1 MFRFLFSP
9 IATIFSIIIFIRN
22 LAFDLKILKITK
34 VSKPVISIGNIT
46 TGGTGK
52 TPIAILFANEA
63 KKRGLKPGILSR
75 GYKRKSSG
83 SLVVHDGIKLLLS
96 VTDSGDEPFLM
107 ANKLKN
113 VPIIVDANRIN
124 GANRL
129 IKDFGVDIVI
139 LDDGFQHRYLY
150 RDIDLLLINASVKAD
165 MYQML
170 PLGMLREL
178 PTSISRASKVLIS
191 KGSFDLV
198 PKKISSY
205 IKNPIMISEYLSADF
220 NYKNIK
226 KPFFAFCGIADP
238 NTFINSL
245 DSLNINII
253 GSYFLKDHV
262 SYNKKDLYRLS
273 NKISEHGIRDL
284 ITTEK
289 DKLKLPKSFF
299 HNYNI
304 HILYI
309 DLKIENDTIDE
320 LFNSII

>member
-1 MFRFLFSP
+1 MFRFLFFP

-75 GYKRKSSG
+75 GYQRKSSG

-191 KGSFDLV
+191 KGSFGKGNNHVPGAEVPHVYEAMPFYACILV
-198 PKKISSY
+198 CMYPCMHVCMY
-205 IKNPIMISEYLSADF
+205 PYMLVCMYACTLVCMYA
-220 NYKNIK
+220 
-226 KPFFAFCGIADP
+226 C
-238 NTFINSL
+238 TFVL
-245 DSLNINII
+245 Q
-253 GSYFLKDHV
+253 H
-262 SYNKKDLYRLS
+262 
-273 NKISEHGIRDL
+273 
-284 ITTEK
+284 
-289 DKLKLPKSFF
+289 
-299 HNYNI
+299 
-304 HILYI
+304 
-309 DLKIENDTIDE
+309 
-320 LFNSII
+320 